1 MVEFEVPINR
11 KQRLAYIPKV
21 LVKSFGY
28 NLKIT
33 PNTKAAVMY
42 SSATTLKDVLRS
54 IRDLERH
61 FEALVGEDAC

>member
-54 IRDLERH
+54 IRHLERH
-61 FEALVGEDAC
+61 FEALVGEDEC

>member
-28 NLKIT
+28 KLKIT

-42 SSATTLKDVLRS
+42 SSAATLKDVLRS
-54 IRDLERH
+54 SAG
-61 FEALVGEDAC
+61 EAQC